1 MIRKERRLAKRISTD
16 LTVRWNT
23 TAFSQDSKIT
33 DLSTEGCFILT
44 ANRMSVNRLARV
56 TDVPKKDA
64 IQVELHLSHDERLKL
79 NGEVVYEVERLGF
92 GVRFLNVTAPD
103 EHLLRAFIDKQEVG
117 SLETLAFP
125 RVRGHKH

>member
-1 MIRKERRLAKRISTD
+1 MIRKERRQAKRISTN

-23 TAFSQDSKIT
+23 SDFSQDSKIT

-44 ANRMSVNRLARV
+44 ANRMSVNKLSRV
-56 TDVPKKDA
+56 TAVPKKDA
-64 IQVELHLSHDERLKL
+64 IHVELHLSHDQTLKL

-92 GVRFLNVTAPD
+92 GVRFINITPPD
-103 EHLLRAFIDKQEVG
+103 EHLLRAFIDKQDVRMEE
-117 SLETLAFP
+117 SLPFP